1 MKSKGPKNP
10 VTAFYHFGRHM
21 RKKLRE
27 ESGGKVVPA
36 GVALQIVSE
45 RWKKLTAAEKA
56 KYEAMAKADKERY
69 LKELKAYDPVK
80 FKELQ
85 DQARE
90 RAGSKTSVNVRR
102 KTDGPT
108 KNLSAYYHF
117 AREKRGEYK
126 SQNMSHLD
134 IQKQLSERWRS
145 LADEDREKYKLM
157 AIEDKTRYMR
167 ELKAYD
173 PEAFAKFIEE
183 EKQRVTTIK
192 RRRRTT
198 AGPIKNVTAYYHF
211 AREKRSEYKAQN
223 KSHLEVQK
231 ELSSRWKALGDEDK
245 EKYELMAADDK
256 KRYMEELKA
265 YDPKAFAAL
274 MEEDA
279 KIKEKKEPRPPKTTL
294 ELTIITRAR

>member
-1 MKSKGPKNP
+1 MSNKEKIKYQKLATDDVERYNKQMCLYDPEFKKAYDAKKDAEAKKNEKQ
-10 VTAFYHFGRHM
+10 GSQ
-21 RKKLRE
+21 
-27 ESGGKVVPA
+27 ESCYGILSLWTPYAQKAQGGVCGKVVPA

-134 IQKQLSERWRS
+134 IQKQLRAME
-145 LADEDREKYKLM
+145 
-157 AIEDKTRYMR
+157 
-167 ELKAYD
+167 
-173 PEAFAKFIEE
+173 
-183 EKQRVTTIK
+183 VTC
-192 RRRRTT
+192 
-198 AGPIKNVTAYYHF
+198 
-211 AREKRSEYKAQN
+211 
-223 KSHLEVQK
+223 
-231 ELSSRWKALGDEDK
+231 
-245 EKYELMAADDK
+245 
-256 KRYMEELKA
+256 
-265 YDPKAFAAL
+265 
-274 MEEDA
+274 
-279 KIKEKKEPRPPKTTL
+279 
-294 ELTIITRAR
+294 